1 MDERIIPPV
10 ANHGTMKN
18 YNLTNFMQALRRHAP
33 VSRADISRLTGIDKK
48 CVSMFSNELIGAG
61 FIEEAGIETVSRG
74 RPGSLLDF
82 VPERNFSLGLAVQ
95 ADRINCAVF
104 EFPNTIR
111 ETRVYPLDPDMSAKN
126 LVDAIRRAAQEL
138 SRTVPRLAGVG
149 ISYAGTVDLRKGII
163 HSSANLACLNKFPFR
178 EPFRTLGLGPVWF
191 EQSARAAALAESWFG
206 QGAAAGNFA
215 SVELNIGISVV
226 MVNQSG
232 LYHGPEGFVGELGH
246 VIVQPRGRRCRCGN
260 NGCLEAY
267 MGEYALK
274 EEMRAAGVDPE
285 ELFPCSGDGTADA
298 APHGKAEKIL
308 ARAGVWLGRGL
319 GTLVNLF
326 NPDSIIVQGDLM
338 RFADTVL
345 PSARK
350 ELEKCC
356 LAEKLMLTTVTPS
369 RLLLPD
375 AMGAAALAF
384 PGWFEGGFDE
394 ALSEK

>member
-1 MDERIIPPV
+1 MEDRTTPLV

-18 YNLTNFMQALRRHAP
+18 YNLTTFMQALRRHAP

-48 CVSMFSNELIGAG
+48 CVSMFSGELIRAG
-61 FIEEAGIETVSRG
+61 FIEEAGVETASRG

-82 VPERNFSLGLAVQ
+82 VPDRNFSLSLAVQ
-95 ADRINCAVF
+95 GDRINCAVF
-104 EFPNTIR
+104 EFPGTIR
-111 ETRVYPLDPDMSAKN
+111 ETRVFPLDPDIGAKR
-126 LVDAIRRAAQEL
+126 LVDVIRRAAVDL
-138 SRTVPRLAGVG
+138 SRSVPRMAGIG
-149 ISYAGTVDLRKGII
+149 ISFPGTVDLRKGII
-163 HSSANLACLNKFPFR
+163 HSSANLACLNKFHFR
-178 EPFRTLGLGPVWF
+178 EPFRKLGLGPVWF

-226 MVNQSG
+226 MVNRSG

-260 NGCLEAY
+260 SGCLEAY
-267 MGEYALK
+267 MGEHALK
-274 EEMRAAGVDPE
+274 EEMRAGGIDPE
-285 ELFPCSGDGTADA
+285 ELFPRSGDDDGDA
-298 APHGKAEKIL
+298 LPRGKAEKIL

-356 LAEKLMLTTVTPS
+356 LAEKLMLTSVTPS
-369 RLLLPD
+369 RLHLPD
-375 AMGAAALAF
+375 AMGAAALVF

-394 ALSEK
+394 ALTDR